1 MTALVLLLFVPAQPA
16 PDPVDLALARLRA
29 DRAVSAAVVG
39 LKPAGPKRVEL
50 HGLWYDR
57 HPDGR
62 LDYCKECNEGRLPAG
77 DAVSYGEAKAL
88 TLAGFRIALAVGVP
102 RRDVLFY
109 GRVGYTLADPP
120 GGVRPGHYWCDLV
133 DGVPQWAPLDVA
145 ADRTP
150 MRSAPGVAAP
160 RVAFRG
166 PSDGGYDPDHQC
178 DSCGAVQTVV
188 AGFNGDGTHRHQCA
202 RCQNVWWH

>member
-1 MTALVLLLFVPAQPA
+1 MNRVLVAVALLAGPA
-16 PDPVDLALARLRA
+16 PAAPPQDMLAGPPREMLP
-29 DRAVSAAVVG
+29 AA
-39 LKPAGPKRVEL
+39 KAGPKRVEL
-50 HGLWYDR
+50 NGLWYDR
-57 HPDGR
+57 RPDGR
-62 LDYCKECNEGRLPAG
+62 LDYCRECNEGRLPAG

-160 RVAFRG
+160 SFPRRI
-166 PSDGGYDPDHQC
+166 SGGFHAGHDCPA
-178 DSCGAVQTVV
+178 CGRLQFVV
-188 AGFNGDGTHRHQCA
+188 AGPGPGGTHRH
-202 RCQNVWWH
+202 RCPVDGTEWFH